1 MIQALLLGPEGV
13 SSPRHASP
21 MFPDCCA
28 AVTPLRCSQVGI
40 FQVMLLGRSAAVAH
54 AVVAPMEPFPA
65 FRDASSGAPCFLL
78 RIQHVLAVRPC
89 RASSRRMRQSQVI
102 ETVPCSEDRG

>member
-1 MIQALLLGPEGV
+1 MWYWRVCWGWRTSAASLD
-13 SSPRHASP
+13 ASP
-21 MFPDCCA
+21 VSPGCCA
-28 AVTPLRCSQVGI
+28 AVTPLKCAQVGI

-89 RASSRRMRQSQVI
+89 RVSAEGEEAPSV
-102 ETVPCSEDRG
+102 

>member
-1 MIQALLLGPEGV
+1 MCAE
-13 SSPRHASP
+13 
-21 MFPDCCA
+21 CCA
-28 AVTPLRCSQVGI
+28 ALTPLECSQVGI

-89 RASSRRMRQSQVI
+89 CLSAKVRQPQVH
-102 ETVPCSEDRG
+102 VPMPCPGGRGWP